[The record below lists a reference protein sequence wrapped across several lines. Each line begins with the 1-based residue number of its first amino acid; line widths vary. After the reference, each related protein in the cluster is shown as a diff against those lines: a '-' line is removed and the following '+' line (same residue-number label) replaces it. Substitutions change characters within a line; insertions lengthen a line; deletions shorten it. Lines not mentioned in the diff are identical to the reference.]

1 MATNLGASF
10 EDTSNLI
17 TSFPNPQ
24 SQENIFFYLDACHM
38 LKLIR
43 NCLASQGKLTHGDG
57 NEILW
62 IFFENLVNL
71 QNIEGLHAATKLRK
85 RHLQWAREKMKVKIA
100 AQTFSNSV
108 ADAFLFL
115 CLDLQHEDFLGAT
128 GTATFC
134 KIFNNLFDILNSRN
148 WASKT
153 KYRKP
158 LSMSNHTEIIDY
170 LKYCKNY
177 ILGLKLNGV
186 PVVQTNRRTGFLG
199 FLVDIESLMSM
210 FTKYIQSETP
220 LLKYILTYKI
230 SQDHLEIFF
239 SAVRSRGGSNNNPT
253 CKQFEAIYKR
263 LLLHTEIK
271 GADSGNAVAID
282 NTSLL
287 HCSSRTLT
295 CNDNGENLQDTP
307 DFIQI
312 FNELQEHDYISTP
325 VWHLTTYTTDIVAY
339 ISGFV
344 VKCLTKCISCAFCLL
359 TLENSTVVSLLQQR
373 KQYGRMVSA
382 SPLVIKIFE
391 TAEKCLRVIKA
402 EHDIFHMKNLPNILI
417 NSTIRNLP
425 LTLFD
430 DFAEHMVTENILNN
444 HCLQLIKLILEKYFK
459 LRLHHETTRLNDADT
474 GNRVRSMLAKTI
486 LFKGQ

>member
-1 MATNLGASF
+1 
-10 EDTSNLI
+10 
-17 TSFPNPQ
+17 
-24 SQENIFFYLDACHM
+24 
-38 LKLIR
+38 
-43 NCLASQGKLTHGDG
+43 
-57 NEILW
+57 
-62 IFFENLVNL
+62 
-71 QNIEGLHAATKLRK
+71 
-85 RHLQWAREKMKVKIA
+85 
-100 AQTFSNSV
+100 
-108 ADAFLFL
+108 
-115 CLDLQHEDFLGAT
+115 
-128 GTATFC
+128 
-134 KIFNNLFDILNSRN
+134 
-148 WASKT
+148 
-153 KYRKP
+153 
-158 LSMSNHTEIIDY
+158 
-170 LKYCKNY
+170 
-177 ILGLKLNGV
+177 LNGV
-186 PVVQTNRRTGFLG
+186 PVVQTNRKTGFLG

-382 SPLVIKIFE
+382 SPLVIKICE

-459 LRLHHETTRLNDADT
+459 LRLDMKLH
-474 GNRVRSMLAKTI
+474 G
-486 LFKGQ
+486 